1 MARSHL
7 LYVPCHPSHRL
18 RGICVC
24 VCVCVCVRLDRLLA
38 PCLEGGIAFPRCLMR
53 YWDPRRSQ
61 RSIPCATGA
70 NGYRGAT
77 RWANGAGRPPCKA
90 YVRSSQLSCTQP
102 WQPDCEICFIKDF
115 WQWKI
120 LRHAVSHHS
129 MAYVDFHVMWD
140 CGLFLF
146 ALVKF
151 LPFCSCT
158 AKQWLCCNQ
167 NLSNLR
173 SVAGSA
179 VYIVCILDWDQE
191 ALIALNQSL
200 L

>member
-1 MARSHL
+1 MVFLCAER
-7 LYVPCHPSHRL
+7 LYRWPGVIFCTSRAT
-18 RGICVC
+18 RATDWEEY

-140 CGLFLF
+140 CCLFLF

-151 LPFCSCT
+151 LPF
-158 AKQWLCCNQ
+158 ALAQLN
-167 NLSNLR
+167 ND
-173 SVAGSA
+173 SA
-179 VYIVCILDWDQE
+179 VTKICQISGVLQDLQCI
-191 ALIALNQSL
+191 
-200 L
+200 